1 MLQFFYKAE
10 RVMIV
15 NEKKLYRIEDGKRL
29 AGVCGGLARY
39 LNMDVTVIRLIWA
52 ILTFVGF
59 SGIPLYIIAA
69 LIIPSESDIMGP
81 TV

>member
-1 MLQFFYKAE
+1 
-10 RVMIV
+10 MIV
-15 NEKKLYRIEDGKRL
+15 NEKKLYRIEDGKKL

-81 TV
+81 TI

>member
-1 MLQFFYKAE
+1 MLQFFHTAE

-15 NEKKLYRIEDGKRL
+15 NEKKLYRIEDGKKL

-81 TV
+81 TI